1 MLNAY
6 LYEGLR
12 TPFGRHAGTLAK
24 VRPDDLLA
32 EVMKTLMKKS
42 AFKPEQIEDIIVGCA
57 NQSGEDSRCVARH
70 AGLLAGLPL
79 EIPGTV
85 LQRNCASGLGA
96 MVHAAHAITAGEGD
110 VFLVGGVESMSR
122 SPLVMSRSE
131 SAFGRD
137 VKLYD
142 STIGPR
148 FSNPKL
154 VKQFGDDQMPQTADR
169 LAREYEIKREE
180 ADTFALASQQKYA
193 IAKGEGFFA
202 GEISPVE
209 LPPTRKGPVPPVA
222 DDEHPRPTVDMAA
235 LAKMKSLYE
244 GGVTTAGNA
253 SGVNDGAVA
262 LIVASKEAGDKAG
275 VKPIARIIASAAA
288 GVPPQIMGIGPVAAS
303 KKALA
308 RVGLTIKD
316 MDVIEINEAFAAQ
329 VLSCLKGLGV
339 ALDDSRVNPNGG
351 AIAVGHPL
359 GASGAR
365 LALTAARQLQ
375 RSGGRYALGQP
386 VHRRR
391 AGHGRDS
398 GAGLKAGTQWTQR
411 FAKDEQK

>member
-1 MLNAY
+1 
-6 LYEGLR
+6 
-12 TPFGRHAGTLAK
+12 
-24 VRPDDLLA
+24 V
-32 EVMKTLMKKS
+32 
-42 AFKPEQIEDIIVGCA
+42 
-57 NQSGEDSRCVARH
+57 
-70 AGLLAGLPL
+70 
-79 EIPGTV
+79 
-85 LQRNCASGLGA
+85 
-96 MVHAAHAITAGEGD
+96 TAGEGE

-122 SPLVMSRSE
+122 SPWVMSRSE

-137 VKLYD
+137 MRLYD

-154 VKQFGDDQMPQTADR
+154 VKRFGDDQMPQTADS

-180 ADTFALASQQKYA
+180 ADRFAFRSQQRYA
-193 IAKGEGFFA
+193 IAKGEGFFS

-209 LPPTRKGPVPPVA
+209 LPPTRKGPLPPVA
-222 DDEHPRPTVDMAA
+222 EDEHPRPGTD
-235 LAKMKSLYE
+235 LETLTKMKTLYE

-262 LIVASKEAGDKAG
+262 LVVGSRAAGDQAG
-275 VKPIARIIASAAA
+275 ARPLARVLATAAA
-288 GVPPQIMGIGPVAAS
+288 GVPPQIMGIGPVTAS

-308 RVGLTIKD
+308 RAGLELKD

-329 VLSCLKGLGV
+329 VLACLKGLGI
-339 ALDDSRVNPNGG
+339 AFDDQRVNPNGG

-375 RSGGRYALGQP
+375 RSGGRYALVSLCIGGGQGMAAILER
-386 VHRRR
+386 V
-391 AGHGRDS
+391 
-398 GAGLKAGTQWTQR
+398 
-411 FAKDEQK
+411 

>member
-1 MLNAY
+1 MLDAY
-6 LYEGLR
+6 LYDGLR
-12 TPFGRHAGTLAK
+12 TPFGRHAGALAK

-32 EVMKTLMKKS
+32 DIMKAVMKK
-42 AFKPEQIEDIIVGCA
+42 APFKPEQIEDIVVGCA
-57 NQSGEDSRCVARH
+57 NQAGEDSRCVARH
-70 AGLLAGLPL
+70 AGLVAGLPI
-79 EIPGTV
+79 ETPGTV

-96 MVHAAHAITAGEGD
+96 LAHASHAVTAGEGD
-110 VFLVGGVESMSR
+110 VFLVGGVENMSR

-137 VKLYD
+137 VRLYD

-154 VKQFGDDQMPQTADR
+154 VKRFGDDQMPQTADT
-169 LAREYEIKREE
+169 LAREYEIKREQ
-180 ADTFALASQQKYA
+180 ADQFALRSQQRYA

-209 LPPTRKGPVPPVA
+209 LPATRKGPVSPVT
-222 DDEHPRPTVDMAA
+222 DDEHPRPQTDLDA
-235 LAKMKSLYE
+235 LAKMKTLYE

-262 LIVASKEAGDKAG
+262 LIVGSLSAGEQAG
-275 VKPIARIIASAAA
+275 AKPLVRVIATAAA

-308 RVGLTIKD
+308 RAGLEIKD
-316 MDVIEINEAFAAQ
+316 MDIIEINEAFAAQ
-329 VLSCLKGLGV
+329 VLACLKGLGV
-339 ALDDSRVNPNGG
+339 AFDDNRVNPNGG

-365 LALTAARQLQ
+365 LALTAARQLE
-375 RSGGRYALGQP
+375 RSGGRYALVSLCIGGGQGMAAILER
-386 VHRRR
+386 V
-391 AGHGRDS
+391 
-398 GAGLKAGTQWTQR
+398 
-411 FAKDEQK
+411 

>member
-6 LYEGLR
+6 IYEGLR
-12 TPFGRHAGTLAK
+12 TPFGRHAGVLAK

-32 EVMKTLMKKS
+32 EVIKSVMKKS
-42 AFKPEQIEDIIVGCA
+42 AFKPEQIEDVVVGCA

-70 AGLLAGLPL
+70 AALVADLPI
-79 EIPGTV
+79 EVPGTV

-96 MVHAAHAITAGEGD
+96 LVHAAHSITAGEGD
-110 VFLVGGVESMSR
+110 VFLVGGVENMSR

-154 VKQFGDDQMPQTADR
+154 VKRFGDDQMPQTADT
-169 LAREYEIKREE
+169 LAREFGIKRDE
-180 ADTFALASQQKYA
+180 ADQFALRSQQRYA
-193 IAKGEGFFA
+193 VAKGEGFFN
-202 GEISPVE
+202 GEIAPVE
-209 LPPTRKGPVPPVA
+209 LPATRKGPVPPVT
-222 DDEHPRPTVDMAA
+222 DDEHPRPTTDLAA
-235 LAKMKSLYE
+235 LSKMKTLYE

-262 LIVASKEAGDKAG
+262 LIVGTKEAGEKAG
-275 VKPIARIIASAAA
+275 VKPLARVIASAAA

-308 RVGLTIKD
+308 RAGLTIKD
-316 MDVIEINEAFAAQ
+316 MDIIEINEAFAAQ
-329 VLSCLKGLGV
+329 VLACLKGLDV
-339 ALDDSRVNPNGG
+339 AFDDNRVNPNGG

-375 RSGGRYALGQP
+375 RTGGRYALVSLCIGGGQGMAAIIER
-386 VHRRR
+386 V
-391 AGHGRDS
+391 
-398 GAGLKAGTQWTQR
+398 
-411 FAKDEQK
+411 

>member
-12 TPFGRHAGTLAK
+12 TPFGRHAGVLAK

-32 EVMKTLMKKS
+32 DVIRNLMKKS
-42 AFKPEQIEDIIVGCA
+42 AFKPEQIEDIIVGCT

-70 AGLLAGLPL
+70 AGLLAGLPI

-137 VKLYD
+137 IKLYD

-180 ADTFALASQQKYA
+180 ADTFALGSQQKYA

-209 LPPTRKGPVPPVA
+209 MPPTRKGPVPPVA

-275 VKPIARIIASAAA
+275 VKPIARVIASAAA

-316 MDVIEINEAFAAQ
+316 MDVIEINEAFATQ

-339 ALDDSRVNPNGG
+339 AFDDSRVNPNGG

-375 RSGGRYALGQP
+375 RGGGRYALVSLCIGGGQGMAAILER
-386 VHRRR
+386 V
-391 AGHGRDS
+391 
-398 GAGLKAGTQWTQR
+398 
-411 FAKDEQK
+411 

>member
-12 TPFGRHAGTLAK
+12 TPFGRHAGVLAR

-32 EVMKTLMKKS
+32 DAIRNLMKKS

-57 NQSGEDSRCVARH
+57 NQAGEDSRCVARH
-70 AGLLAGLPL
+70 AGLVAGLPI
-79 EIPGTV
+79 ETPGTV

-96 MVHAAHAITAGEGD
+96 VVHAAHSITAGEGE

-154 VKQFGDDQMPQTADR
+154 VKRFGDDQMPQTADN
-169 LAREYEIKREE
+169 LAREYDIKREE
-180 ADTFALASQQKYA
+180 ADRFALGSQQKYA
-193 IAKGEGFFA
+193 IAKGEGFFS
-202 GEISPVE
+202 GEISAVE
-209 LPPTRKGPVPPVA
+209 MPPSRKGPVPPIA
-222 DDEHPRPTVDMAA
+222 EDEHPRPGTDLEA
-235 LAKMKSLYE
+235 LAKMKALYE

-262 LIVASKEAGDKAG
+262 LIIASKEAGDKAG
-275 VKPIARIIASAAA
+275 IKPIARVIASASA
-288 GVPPQIMGIGPVAAS
+288 GVPPQIMGIGPVAAA

-308 RVGLTIKD
+308 RAGLSVKD
-316 MDVIEINEAFAAQ
+316 LDIIEINEAFAAQ
-329 VLSCLKGLGV
+329 VLACLKGLGV

-375 RSGGRYALGQP
+375 RSGGRYALVSLCIGGGQGMAAILER
-386 VHRRR
+386 V
-391 AGHGRDS
+391 
-398 GAGLKAGTQWTQR
+398 
-411 FAKDEQK
+411 

>member
-6 LYEGLR
+6 LYDGLR
-12 TPFGRHAGTLAK
+12 TPFGRHAGVLAK

-32 EVMKTLMKKS
+32 DVMKAVMKKA
-42 AFKPEQIEDIIVGCA
+42 AFKPEQIEDIVVGCA
-57 NQSGEDSRCVARH
+57 NQGGEDSRCVARH
-70 AGLLAGLPL
+70 AGLVAGLPI
-79 EIPGTV
+79 ETPGTV

-96 MVHAAHAITAGEGD
+96 LAHAAHSVTAGEGE

-122 SPLVMSRSE
+122 SPLVLSRSE

-137 VKLYD
+137 VRLYD

-154 VKQFGDDQMPQTADR
+154 VKRFGDDQMPQTADT
-169 LAREYEIKREE
+169 LAREYEIKREQ
-180 ADTFALASQQKYA
+180 ADQFALRSQQRYA
-193 IAKGEGFFA
+193 IAKGEGFFS

-209 LPPTRKGPVPPVA
+209 LPATRKGPVPPVT
-222 DDEHPRPTVDMAA
+222 DDEHPRPNTDLAT
-235 LAKMKSLYE
+235 LAKMKTLYE

-262 LIVASKEAGDKAG
+262 LLVGSSDAGEQAG
-275 VKPIARIIASAAA
+275 MKPLARLIATAAA

-308 RVGLTIKD
+308 RAGLEIKD

-329 VLSCLKGLGV
+329 VLACLKGLGV
-339 ALDDSRVNPNGG
+339 AFDDNRVNPNGG

-375 RSGGRYALGQP
+375 RSGGRYALVSLCIGGGQGMAAILER
-386 VHRRR
+386 V
-391 AGHGRDS
+391 
-398 GAGLKAGTQWTQR
+398 
-411 FAKDEQK
+411 

>member
-6 LYEGLR
+6 LYDGLR
-12 TPFGRHAGTLAK
+12 TPFGRHAGVLAK

-32 EVMKTLMKKS
+32 DVMKAVMKKA
-42 AFKPEQIEDIIVGCA
+42 AFKPEQIEDIVVGCA
-57 NQSGEDSRCVARH
+57 NQGGEDSRCVARH
-70 AGLLAGLPL
+70 AGLVAGLPI
-79 EIPGTV
+79 ETPGTV

-96 MVHAAHAITAGEGD
+96 LAHAAHSVTAGEGE

-122 SPLVMSRSE
+122 SPLVLSRSE

-137 VKLYD
+137 VRLYD

-154 VKQFGDDQMPQTADR
+154 VKRFGDDQMPQTADT
-169 LAREYEIKREE
+169 LAREYEIKREQ
-180 ADTFALASQQKYA
+180 ADQFALRSQQRYA
-193 IAKGEGFFA
+193 IAKGEGFFS

-209 LPPTRKGPVPPVA
+209 LPATRKGPVPPVT
-222 DDEHPRPTVDMAA
+222 DDEHPRPNTDLAT
-235 LAKMKSLYE
+235 LAKMKTLYE

-262 LIVASKEAGDKAG
+262 LLVGSSDAGEQAG
-275 VKPIARIIASAAA
+275 MKPLARLIATAAA

-308 RVGLTIKD
+308 RAGLEIKD
-316 MDVIEINEAFAAQ
+316 MDIIEINEAFAAQ
-329 VLSCLKGLGV
+329 VLACLKGLGV
-339 ALDDSRVNPNGG
+339 AFDDNRVNPNGG

-375 RSGGRYALGQP
+375 RSGGRYALVSLCIGGGQGMAAILER
-386 VHRRR
+386 V
-391 AGHGRDS
+391 
-398 GAGLKAGTQWTQR
+398 
-411 FAKDEQK
+411 

>member
-1 MLNAY
+1 MLTAY
-6 LYEGLR
+6 LYEGMR

-32 EVMKTLMKKS
+32 DVMKKVMDKS

-57 NQSGEDSRCVARH
+57 NQGGEDSRCVARH
-70 AGLLAGLPL
+70 AGLAAGLPI
-79 EIPGTV
+79 ETPGTV

-96 MVHAAHAITAGEGD
+96 LVHAAHALTAGEGD
-110 VFLVGGVESMSR
+110 VYMVGGVESMSR
-122 SPLVMSRSE
+122 SPLVLSRSE
-131 SAFGRD
+131 SPFARD

-154 VKQFGDDQMPQTADR
+154 VKRFGDDQMPQTADT
-169 LAREYEIKREE
+169 LAREYGIKREE
-180 ADTFALASQQKYA
+180 ADKFALSSQQKYA

-202 GEISPVE
+202 GEISAVE
-209 LPPTRKGPVPPVA
+209 MPATRKGPVPPVSE
-222 DDEHPRPTVDMAA
+222 DEHPRPGTD
-235 LAKMKSLYE
+235 LDTLTKMKPLYE

-262 LIVASKEAGDKAG
+262 MIVGTREAGEKAG
-275 VKPIARIIASAAA
+275 VKPLARVIASAAA
-288 GVPPQIMGIGPVAAS
+288 GVPPHIMGIGPVAAC

-308 RVGLTIKD
+308 RAGLDISQ
-316 MDVIEINEAFAAQ
+316 MDIIEINEAFAAQ
-329 VLSCLKGLGV
+329 VLACLKGLGV
-339 ALDDSRVNPNGG
+339 SFDDKRVNPNGG

-359 GASGAR
+359 GASGTR

-375 RSGGRYALGQP
+375 RTGGRYALVSLCIGGGQGMAAILER
-386 VHRRR
+386 V
-391 AGHGRDS
+391 
-398 GAGLKAGTQWTQR
+398 
-411 FAKDEQK
+411 

>member
-1 MLNAY
+1 MLDAY
-6 LYEGLR
+6 IYEGLR
-12 TPFGRHAGTLAK
+12 TPFGRHAGALAK

-32 EVMKTLMKKS
+32 GVMKAVMEKS

-57 NQSGEDSRCVARH
+57 NQGGEDSRCVARH
-70 AGLLAGLPL
+70 AGLVAGLPI
-79 EIPGTV
+79 ETPGTV

-96 MVHAAHAITAGEGD
+96 LVHAAHAITAGEGD
-110 VFLVGGVESMSR
+110 VYLVGGVESMSR
-122 SPLVMSRSE
+122 SPLVLSRSE
-131 SAFGRD
+131 SPFARD

-154 VKQFGDDQMPQTADR
+154 VKRFGDEQMPQTADN
-169 LAREYEIKREE
+169 LAREYQIKREE
-180 ADTFALASQQKYA
+180 ADRFAIASQQKYG

-209 LPPTRKGPVPPVA
+209 MPASRKGPVPPVSE
-222 DDEHPRPTVDMAA
+222 DEHPRPGTDLET
-235 LAKMKSLYE
+235 LAKMRTLYE

-262 LIVASKEAGDKAG
+262 MTVGTRQAGEKAG
-275 VKPIARIIASAAA
+275 IKPLARVVASAAA

-308 RVGLTIKD
+308 RAGLDISQ
-316 MDVIEINEAFAAQ
+316 MDIIEINEAFAAQ
-329 VLSCLKGLGV
+329 VLACLKGLGV
-339 ALDDSRVNPNGG
+339 SFDDKRVNPNGG

-359 GASGAR
+359 GASGTR

-375 RSGGRYALGQP
+375 RTGGRYALVSLCIGGGQGMAAILE
-386 VHRRR
+386 RI
-391 AGHGRDS
+391 
-398 GAGLKAGTQWTQR
+398 
-411 FAKDEQK
+411 

>member
-12 TPFGRHAGTLAK
+12 TPFGRHGGTLAK

-32 EVMKTLMKKS
+32 DVMKTVMKKS
-42 AFKPEQIEDIIVGCA
+42 AFKAEQIEDIVVGCA
-57 NQSGEDSRCVARH
+57 NQGGEDSRCVARH
-70 AGLLAGLPL
+70 AGLVAGMPI
-79 EIPGTV
+79 ETPGTV

-96 MVHAAHAITAGEGD
+96 LVHAAHAITAGEGD
-110 VFLVGGVESMSR
+110 VFMVGGVESMSR
-122 SPLVMSRSE
+122 SPIVMSRGE
-131 SAFGRD
+131 TPFARD
-137 VKLYD
+137 IKFYD

-154 VKQFGDDQMPQTADR
+154 VKQFGDDQMPQTADT
-169 LAREYEIKREE
+169 LARQYEIKREE

-193 IAKGEGFFA
+193 IARGEGFFA

-209 LPPTRKGPVPPVA
+209 MPPTRKGPVPPIA
-222 DDEHPRPTVDMAA
+222 DDEHPRPTTDMET
-235 LAKMKSLYE
+235 LARMRPLYE

-262 LIVASKEAGDKAG
+262 IILGSEEAGEKAG
-275 VKPIARIIASAAA
+275 VKPIARVIASAAA

-308 RVGLTIKD
+308 RAGLQITD
-316 MDVIEINEAFAAQ
+316 MDIIEINEAFAAQ

-339 ALDDSRVNPNGG
+339 AFDDKRVNPNGG

-375 RSGGRYALGQP
+375 RSGGRYALVSLCIGGGQGMAAILER
-386 VHRRR
+386 V
-391 AGHGRDS
+391 
-398 GAGLKAGTQWTQR
+398 
-411 FAKDEQK
+411 